1 MKKPRAYSVTDT
13 VEQIDVKLF
22 YKLLFDLI
30 EADMKSVVLKSEQ
43 KQETKQSTIDN
54 NFKKYCFNEDEQ
66 CM

>member
-30 EADMKSVVLKSEQ
+30 EADMKSVVLQ
-43 KQETKQSTIDN
+43 IWAETENQTIDN
-54 NFKKYCFNEDEQ
+54 NFKKHWFNEDEV